1 MPRSSPAGQT
11 GAAAGQALAARVRR
25 AVADMNRH
33 GVRFAAFIADSL
45 FSSDGIIPEP
55 AGLLRPVI
63 ETVHEGVVPVYK
75 SPLPM

>member
-1 MPRSSPAGQT
+1 
-11 GAAAGQALAARVRR
+11 
-25 AVADMNRH
+25 MNRH